1 MPTIVIVFILTLT
14 LRAAVIVRG
23 GEWVHLLS
31 SQDIHSL
38 IDWRQPHTDTDQKAT
53 SYPII

>member
-1 MPTIVIVFILTLT
+1 MPTIVIVFTLT
-14 LRAAVIVRG
+14 VIVRG